1 MATLSKNKIKLIHS
15 LEMKKYRKENRCFL
29 AEGPKLVEEL
39 LPSFRCLLLAAT
51 TDWLS
56 NISYPLS
63 ACEVIEVSPD
73 ELAKASL
80 QKSPQQVLALFE
92 LPDNL
97 YVTENAQLIAVPR
110 QSLCLA
116 LDGVQDP
123 GNLGTIIRLAD
134 WFGIEQIFCS
144 LTTADA
150 FSPKCVQATMG
161 ALARVKVHYTPLPT
175 LIESMPDVPIY
186 ATLLDG
192 KNLYEQPLTPH
203 GLIIM
208 GNEGNGISEEVRRLV
223 NRKLFI
229 PNYPPTRKTSESLNV
244 AIATAIVCAEFRRQ
258 AGTK

>member
-39 LPSFRCLLLAAT
+39 FSSFRCLLLVAT
-51 TDWLS
+51 PDWLTH
-56 NISYPLS
+56 ISHRLP
-63 ACEVIEVSPD
+63 ACEVIEVTPD

-92 LPDNL
+92 LPDYL
-97 YVTENAQLIAVPR
+97 YSADSTPLIAAPR

-144 LTTADA
+144 PTTADA

-161 ALARVKVHYTPLPT
+161 ALARIKLHYTSLPA
-175 LIESMPDVPIY
+175 LIETMPDVPIY

-192 KNLYEQPLTPH
+192 ENLYEQPLTAH

-229 PNYPPTRKTSESLNV
+229 PNYPPTRQTSESLNV

-258 AGTK
+258 VGTK